1 MKNLIALLLIAGT
14 ALLGACNK
22 TAGDKSSGTA
32 TGPDTAA
39 SSSK

>member
-1 MKNLIALLLIAGT
+1 MKTLTALLLIAAA

-22 TAGDKSSGTA
+22 TAGDSANGAASSPGR
-32 TGPDTAA
+32 PA

>member
-1 MKNLIALLLIAGT
+1 MNKLTAILLIAAT

-22 TAGDKSSGTA
+22 TTGDNAGGTA
-32 TGPDTAA
+32 GSAGNAA

>member
-1 MKNLIALLLIAGT
+1 MKKLVALLLIAAT

-22 TAGDKSSGTA
+22 TAGDSSSGTA
-32 TGPDTAA
+32 GSSDKAA

>member
-1 MKNLIALLLIAGT
+1 MKMFAALLLIVST

-22 TAGDKSSGTA
+22 TAGDRPSGAASS
-32 TGPDTAA
+32 PDAAA

>member
-1 MKNLIALLLIAGT
+1 MKTLTALLLIAAA

-22 TAGDKSSGTA
+22 TGADKANGTA
-32 TGPDTAA
+32 GNPSTPA